1 MIDEAE
7 GNTEVAVGKAGHVKC
22 AVCGVVRFYS
32 CVYRRYGHFTCQVCY
47 RFFRTFFTKP
57 KRYYCPNLGLC
68 KLNVRVRC
76 RACWLLSCINLY
88 AVDENRR
95 ATIEEYYPKETEEQV
110 SSPGVP
116 STNFSVCLPRELSPL
131 SQSPP
136 PAPSTSLPP
145 AVAWESDRRLSTD
158 MESGPLVIDDGPP
171 KKKTKCNV
179 TKSINAKEIKTS
191 FTSDDFNHI
200 H

>member
-1 MIDEAE
+1 M
-7 GNTEVAVGKAGHVKC
+7 GKAGHVKC
-22 AVCGVVRFYS
+22 AVCGVIRFYS

-57 KRYYCPNLGLC
+57 KRFYCPNLGLC

-95 ATIEEYYPKETEEQV
+95 ATIEEYYPREMEEPV
-110 SSPGVP
+110 LSPGVP
-116 STNFSVCLPRELSPL
+116 STNFSVSLPRELSPL

-136 PAPSTSLPP
+136 PAQPSPLPL
-145 AVAWESDRRLSTD
+145 AVEAGKRLSTD
-158 MESGPLVIDDGPP
+158 IETGPLVIDDGPQ
-171 KKKTKCNV
+171 KKKLKPAAF
-179 TKSINAKEIKTS
+179 KAIAAKEIKTS
-191 FTSDDFNHI
+191 FTSDDFNH
-200 H
+200 HP